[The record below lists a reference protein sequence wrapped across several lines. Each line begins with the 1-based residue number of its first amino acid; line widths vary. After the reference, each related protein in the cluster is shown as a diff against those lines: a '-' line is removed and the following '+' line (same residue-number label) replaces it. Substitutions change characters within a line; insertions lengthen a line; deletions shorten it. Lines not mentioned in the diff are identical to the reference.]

1 MIRGLYTAASGM
13 LLGLRQQDVT
23 AANISN
29 ASTVGYKAEQSA
41 QTAFGGVLA
50 THKEAS
56 GGPGPAGAA
65 HDRVI
70 GRVGTGTYIATVR
83 TDLSQ
88 GAERETAEP
97 LDVMLRGD
105 GFFTVRTRYGAT
117 HYTRDGH
124 FRRDERNQLVRR
136 DGSLVLDSE
145 TRPIIV
151 DTEHVRIKGDGSI
164 FRFVEEEATNPDG
177 SRSTIL
183 KEEPIARL
191 GVVNVDAA
199 DLLPAGE
206 SCYAVPPSATVTP
219 VDFTDSGSS
228 VLQGALEEANVNMG
242 QTATRMFSL
251 SRTFE
256 ASQRVFSTIN
266 ESLERAVRDVGRV

>member
-1 MIRGLYTAASGM
+1 MIKGLYTAASGM

-29 ASTVGYKAEQSA
+29 ASTVGYKADQSA

-50 THKEAS
+50 KRTGAS
-56 GGPGPAGAA
+56 GSPVPVPGTQG
-65 HDRVI
+65 RLI

-83 TDLSQ
+83 TDISQ
-88 GAERETAEP
+88 GPERETGGTFD
-97 LDVMLRGD
+97 LMLRGA
-105 GFFTVRTRYGAT
+105 GFFVVQTDQGVRYS
-117 HYTRDGH
+117 RDGH
-124 FRRDERNQLVRR
+124 FDRNEANQLVTA

-145 TRPIIV
+145 GTPIVV
-151 DTEHVRIKGDGSI
+151 DTERIRIKSDGSI
-164 FRFVEEEATNPDG
+164 FRLVPEEVTNDNG
-177 SRSTIL
+177 TRSMIL
-183 KEEPIARL
+183 KEQFIARL
-191 GVVNVDAA
+191 GVVTLDAA
-199 DLLPAGE
+199 DLSRAGASRFSVAE
-206 SCYAVPPSATVTP
+206 GAVVTP
-219 VDFTDSGSS
+219 VDFTEGATTI
-228 VLQGALEEANVNMG
+228 LQGVLEEANVNVG

>member
-50 THKEAS
+50 THTQPS
-56 GGPGPAGAA
+56 GAPGPIRGA
-65 HDRVI
+65 HGRVI
-70 GRVGTGTYIATVR
+70 GRVGTGTYVATVR
-83 TDLSQ
+83 TDISQ
-88 GAERETAEP
+88 GAERETGEAF
-97 LDVMLRGD
+97 DVMLRGD
-105 GFFTVRTRYGAT
+105 GFLIVQSEHGI

-124 FRRDERNQLVRR
+124 FNRNERNQLARR
-136 DGSLVLDSE
+136 DNSLVLDSE
-145 TRPIIV
+145 GQPIVV
-151 DTEHVRIKGDGSI
+151 DTDHIRIKGDGSI
-164 FRFVEEEATNPDG
+164 YRLVPEETTNSDG

-183 KEEPIARL
+183 REQLIARL
-191 GVVNVDAA
+191 GVVSVDAA
-199 DLLPAGE
+199 ELSRAGD
-206 SCYAVPPSATVTP
+206 SCFSAAPGAVVTP
-219 VDFTDSGSS
+219 VDFTDSGTS